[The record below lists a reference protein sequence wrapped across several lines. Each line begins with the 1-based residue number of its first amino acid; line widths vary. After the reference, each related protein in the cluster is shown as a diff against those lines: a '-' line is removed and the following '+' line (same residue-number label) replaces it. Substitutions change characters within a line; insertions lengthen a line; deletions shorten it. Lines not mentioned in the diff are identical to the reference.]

1 MNSCMN
7 SYVQTLN
14 SHTWIHKYE
23 FMDINSSL
31 KIEKNLVFWI
41 CDIEFRSQIW
51 YEFAFMNSK
60 NHNSDVCNEF
70 LYELKFYKFMYL
82 NLSENYC
89 FHIIS
94 TAVVGVLVS
103 QWSFKTA
110 QLLLRPSQDQWINLE
125 TNEIESSAK
134 QAV

>member
-1 MNSCMN
+1 MN

-70 LYELKFYKFMYL
+70 FYELKFCEFMYL
-82 NLSENYC
+82 NSSENYW
-89 FHIIS
+89 FRIIS

-110 QLLLRPSQDQWINLE
+110 SRLLRPSQDQWINLE
-125 TNEIESSAK
+125 TNKIKLSAK

>member
-1 MNSCMN
+1 MN

-14 SHTWIHKYE
+14 SHTWIHKYK

-31 KIEKNLVFWI
+31 KIEKNLVFWL

-60 NHNSDVCNEF
+60 HHNSDVCNEF
-70 LYELKFYKFMYL
+70 LYELKFYEFMYL
-82 NLSENYC
+82 NSSENYW
-89 FHIIS
+89 FRITS

-110 QLLLRPSQDQWINLE
+110 SRLLRPSQDQWINLE
-125 TNEIESSAK
+125 TNKIKLSAK